1 MMDALG
7 PLNLVNL
14 LALGSLL
21 YLALTI
27 MDSRRGGLGGSGG
40 AASDTDPIRT
50 ALGVIT
56 GLLLVAGAIGFVSA
70 IAGPIAVPLAVLAF
84 VFGGLAIRQYY
95 RTERHAVLP
104 FLAIAT
110 ERRLPLATAARAYA
124 LERHD
129 YFGRKSRQLAELLEG
144 GARLPVALRLSGHH
158 FGIGSVL
165 AVGVGDDFACLDS
178 TLRHSLRDEQRLR
191 QVLRNIGE
199 RMGYLSWVA
208 SMLLGFSGYFSIWF
222 LPTLQKIGDD
232 FGIPRS
238 PSLAKLSVSLPF
250 GGSMNIGGYLW
261 DLGIVPGLVFVAVV
275 GGCALFM
282 MGERWWRWVPLAGR
296 LSLPHDCSWVL
307 RAMGW
312 SVKHGRTVPDTLAS
326 VSRHLPSGTLQRRVQ
341 RAADAVQAGGRWTA
355 ALKQERILTEAD
367 GVLLSAA
374 EEAGNLA
381 WALEHLAESRLRQL
395 EYRWQRAVSFAFP
408 VVIAVA
414 ALDVFSLAAP
424 VLQFLSDL
432 VDSLA

>member
-1 MMDALG
+1 
-7 PLNLVNL
+7 
-14 LALGSLL
+14 
-21 YLALTI
+21 
-27 MDSRRGGLGGSGG
+27 
-40 AASDTDPIRT
+40 
-50 ALGVIT
+50 
-56 GLLLVAGAIGFVSA
+56 
-70 IAGPIAVPLAVLAF
+70 
-84 VFGGLAIRQYY
+84 
-95 RTERHAVLP
+95 
-104 FLAIAT
+104 
-110 ERRLPLATAARAYA
+110 
-124 LERHD
+124 
-129 YFGRKSRQLAELLEG
+129 
-144 GARLPVALRLSGHH
+144 
-158 FGIGSVL
+158 
-165 AVGVGDDFACLDS
+165 
-178 TLRHSLRDEQRLR
+178 
-191 QVLRNIGE
+191 
-199 RMGYLSWVA
+199 
-208 SMLLGFSGYFSIWF
+208 
-222 LPTLQKIGDD
+222 
-232 FGIPRS
+232 
-238 PSLAKLSVSLPF
+238 
-250 GGSMNIGGYLW
+250 MNIGGYLW